1 MGLAATETLAISF
14 DDVRAAQ
21 ARLSGVIHQTP
32 VLTSR
37 TLDRLTGARIYLK
50 AESFQRTG
58 AFKFRGAYNAVS
70 QLPEAARPRGVVAF
84 SSGNH
89 AQAVAHAAELLGVPA
104 AIVMPEDAPPTKIAA
119 TKGYGAEVVIYDR
132 YRANR
137 AEISAKLA
145 AERGA
150 TLIPP
155 YDHPHV
161 IAGNGTAVLDLLD
174 EVGEFDLLAICLGGG
189 GLMAGSAT
197 AARGL
202 FPEIAI
208 VGVEP
213 AAGDDWAR
221 SYASGRREAM
231 DEVPITIADGQQTQA
246 PGELTWPIA
255 RRYVGQ
261 IALATD
267 DEIRQAMAFLFER
280 LKIVVEPSGASAL
293 AALLAGKV
301 DVRGKRVGVT
311 ISGGNIG
318 LDRFLRVMAG
328 SL

>member
-1 MGLAATETLAISF
+1 MGLAATEPLAIQF

-37 TLDRLTGARIYLK
+37 TLDDLTGAQVYLK

-89 AQAVAHAAELLGVPA
+89 AQAVAHAAALLGVPA

-137 AEISAKLA
+137 AEISAQLA

-155 YDHPHV
+155 YDHPDV

-174 EVGEFDLLAICLGGG
+174 DVGELDLLIVCVGGG
-189 GLMAGSAT
+189 GLIAGSAT

-202 FPEIAI
+202 FPEIEI

-221 SYASGRREAM
+221 SYASGRRESLA
-231 DEVPITIADGQQTQA
+231 EVPVTIADGQQTQA

-261 IALATD
+261 IALVTD

-280 LKIVVEPSGASAL
+280 LKIVVEPSGASAF
-293 AALLAGKV
+293 AALLAGKL
-301 DVRGKRVGVT
+301 DVSQKRVGVT

-328 SL
+328 GV

>member
-1 MGLAATETLAISF
+1 MATTATETLAIDF
-14 DDVRAAQ
+14 ADVRAAQ
-21 ARLSGVIHQTP
+21 ARLAGVINQTP

-37 TLDRLTGARIYLK
+37 TLDERTGAKLFLK

-70 QLPEAARPRGVVAF
+70 QLPPEARASGVVAF

-89 AQAVAHAAELLGVPA
+89 AQAVAFAAHLVGVPA
-104 AIVMPEDAPPTKIAA
+104 AIVMPEDAPPTKLTA
-119 TKGYGAEVVIYDR
+119 TRGYGADVIIYDR

-137 AEISAKLA
+137 AEIAAAVA

-174 EVGEFDLLAICLGGG
+174 EVGELDLLVVCLGGG

-202 FPEIAI
+202 FPNIAI

-213 AAGDDWAR
+213 ATGDDWAR
-221 SYASGRREAM
+221 SYAAGERVALA
-231 DEVPITIADGQQTQA
+231 EVPVTIADGQQTQA

-261 IALATD
+261 IALVTD
-267 DEIRQAMAFLFER
+267 DEIRAAMAFLFER
-280 LKIVVEPSGASAL
+280 LKVVVEPSGATAL
-293 AALLAGKV
+293 AAVLAGKL
-301 DVRGKRVGVT
+301 DVAGRRVGVT

-318 LDRFLRVMAG
+318 LDRFLQVMAG
-328 SL
+328 G